1 MSLRGFFILCIC
13 ISGFIDSKGW
23 AQITYMQP
31 VKKIAGFGPFEYG
44 FYKVDWNT
52 DSSEL
57 TQFYRNTY
65 PDLKGKPLGLINLKY
80 AIIRFNIG
88 QFVYQNMLTAKI
100 SKQDYD
106 LFRESINWQPDMRKL
121 VKEQV
126 KCYVI
131 VASGQDHYGKQQYVI
146 DRNNNHDLS
155 DDPILILPESVSQ
168 EEEILKYILRV
179 PYEKKSGSRIIK
191 DTAYLVLVKYH
202 DGIGFTMSEYVRSE
216 FNIEG
221 KKVRLLAC
229 SYEMLS
235 ASYGRT
241 QCFVW
246 ADSMGQKKGNNTFA
260 LNDSGY
266 FKVGD
271 KLYEYLGVNGQTN
284 QMRIRNVKKGK
295 HFSAQLDF
303 FAPAI
308 RAKNLVKQKIFTL
321 SEHAGK
327 YVFVD
332 FWGTWCAPC
341 RAEIPHLKEA
351 YGKLKADNIIMVSIA
366 AHNTESDI
374 LNFLYKEGLRWPQL
388 ISDRI
393 AMSYRVSEFPT
404 NFLIN
409 PFGKIIAK
417 NLSTSDLHKSI
428 RTLID
433 NVE

>member
-1 MSLRGFFILCIC
+1 ML
-13 ISGFIDSKGW
+13 
-23 AQITYMQP
+23 
-31 VKKIAGFGPFEYG
+31 AG
-44 FYKVDWNT
+44 
-52 DSSEL
+52 
-57 TQFYRNTY
+57 
-65 PDLKGKPLGLINLKY
+65 
-80 AIIRFNIG
+80 
-88 QFVYQNMLTAKI
+88 KI

-106 LFRESINWQPDMRKL
+106 QFRESINWQPDPRKL
-121 VKEQV
+121 VKESI

-131 VASGQDHYGKQQYVI
+131 IACGQDSKGERQYII

-155 DDPILILPESVSQ
+155 DDPILTLPQSDLQ

-179 PYEKKSGSRIIK
+179 PYERKSGSRIIK
-191 DTAYLVLVKYH
+191 DTASLVLTKYD
-202 DGIGFTMSEYVRSE
+202 DGLGFTMSEYVRSE

-221 KKVRLLAC
+221 RKVKLLAC
-229 SYEMLS
+229 PYEMLS

-246 ADSMGQKKGNNTFA
+246 SDSMRQKKGNNMLA

-266 FKVGD
+266 FKVGN
-271 KLYEYLGVNGQTN
+271 KLYEYLGVDGQTN
-284 QMRIRNVKKGK
+284 QMSIRNVNNGK
-295 HFSAQLDF
+295 HFSAQIDF
-303 FAPAI
+303 FAPVI
-308 RAKNLVKQKIFTL
+308 KAKNLVNQKIFNL

-351 YGKLKADNIIMVSIA
+351 YEKLKADNIMMVSIA
-366 AHNTESDI
+366 AHNTEADV
-374 LNFLYKEGLRWPQL
+374 LDFLYKEGLKWPQL
-388 ISDRI
+388 ISNRI
-393 AMSYRVSEFPT
+393 TMTYRISEFPT

-417 NLSTSDLHKSI
+417 NISTTDLHKSI

-433 NVE
+433 NIE